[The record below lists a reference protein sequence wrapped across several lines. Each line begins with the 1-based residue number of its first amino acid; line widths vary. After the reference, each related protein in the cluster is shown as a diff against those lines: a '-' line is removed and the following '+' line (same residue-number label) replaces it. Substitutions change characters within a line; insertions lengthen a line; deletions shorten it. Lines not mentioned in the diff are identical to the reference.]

1 MAWCSTDTLTKPTI
15 MPRLFYHNAPATSYQ
30 GGDHEKDADDE
41 IRKPTIMTQCTTH
54 TTSDLIK
61 EPYGVSFSFRHV
73 CLTSRL
79 PVCDHYPHSL

>member
-41 IRKPTIMTQCTTH
+41 IRKPTIVTQ
-54 TTSDLIK
+54 
-61 EPYGVSFSFRHV
+61 
-73 CLTSRL
+73 
-79 PVCDHYPHSL
+79 